1 MGSMKRVVSIYLII
15 LLTVACAVYGYSNVN
30 AVNVGKV
37 DMGQR
42 QERLSVADNE
52 RLEVRSL
59 PLKPIVELEKGS
71 AQRVDFSNLP
81 YTLVL
86 LMVWLPLLLF
96 FMVCNRF
103 HADKNNHF
111 EQYTIFFMHAKDGE
125 K

>member
-15 LLTVACAVYGYSNVN
+15 L
-30 AVNVGKV
+30 
-37 DMGQR
+37 
-42 QERLSVADNE
+42 LSVADNE

-71 AQRVDFSNLP
+71 AQRVDFSSLP

-111 EQYTIFFMHAKDGE
+111 ESIKQGYPIGWGKYCKSAIPATILVLVISTVMIIVRYC
-125 K
+125 